1 MKSFKGVCLWDS
13 LFVSGLNQCRTWNCF
28 ACYGIFSE
36 VGTAILAGS
45 VPGLGSSKV
54 LVLDTWYLMQNLE
67 YLVLTCTW
75 HFEIQKYLVLTC
87 TWRQSTWYLSK
98 YFQVL
103 LSNQH
108 VYSGLNLEYV
118 SFNKSPLNTIMMNYW
133 NGSYFVLTAWG
144 LHSPDIKTGLPP
156 CVNNRIH
163 YDLSMSPAQM
173 GRIEG
178 PRDAPSY
185 IPNQSPTPRRKLEL
199 SRKGPSF
206 VPVISPMTKAAPLR
220 NHRKGQMAKQPKS

>member
-1 MKSFKGVCLWDS
+1 MFMKSFKGVCLWDS

-98 YFQVL
+98 YFQAVFPL
-103 LSNQH
+103 IHNRCEVVISWW
-108 VYSGLNLEYV
+108 
-118 SFNKSPLNTIMMNYW
+118 SPLLPKISIYATKCESILEKSEIFIHLQSKYCINLSCKKNLTISW
-133 NGSYFVLTAWG
+133 VQ
-144 LHSPDIKTGLPP
+144 I
-156 CVNNRIH
+156 
-163 YDLSMSPAQM
+163 
-173 GRIEG
+173 
-178 PRDAPSY
+178 
-185 IPNQSPTPRRKLEL
+185 
-199 SRKGPSF
+199 
-206 VPVISPMTKAAPLR
+206 AAR
-220 NHRKGQMAKQPKS
+220 W

>member
-1 MKSFKGVCLWDS
+1 MWFLQWNLSHWYKLVNKGW
-13 LFVSGLNQCRTWNCF
+13 F
-28 ACYGIFSE
+28 AMTPFF
-36 VGTAILAGS
+36 LA
-45 VPGLGSSKV
+45 GLGSSKV

-103 LSNQH
+103 LSNQY

-133 NGSYFVLTAWG
+133 NGSYFVLTAWVSRHQDWTAS
-144 LHSPDIKTGLPP
+144 L
-156 CVNNRIH
+156 
-163 YDLSMSPAQM
+163 DLQVRSTLNHWHM
-173 GRIEG
+173 GDGAVILNYQFLN
-178 PRDAPSY
+178 SY
-185 IPNQSPTPRRKLEL
+185 QE
-199 SRKGPSF
+199 
-206 VPVISPMTKAAPLR
+206 
-220 NHRKGQMAKQPKS
+220 